1 MVRQPAAR
9 RSQATHSID
18 MRTSNDTPTIST
30 TAAPSRRLTALPTY
44 VFAWLDELK
53 AAARARGAKL
63 LDLGIGNPD
72 QPTPPA
78 IVQTIARAYADPRT
92 HGYPPFRGT
101 ARFLG
106 AAANFM
112 KTRFGVTVDA
122 EREVLCTS
130 GGKEGIAHLV
140 MAFADEDAVALVP
153 SIHYPVHGRAAP
165 LVGGRVELLPIG
177 PENGYLPDLGAIPA
191 SVARK
196 ARLLM
201 LNYPHNP
208 TGAVASLGFYEE
220 AVAFCARYGI
230 VLVSD
235 LAYSEI
241 TFDGYV
247 APSVLEVAGASE
259 VAVEFHSLS
268 KSFNMA
274 GSRIGFAVGNAE
286 LIDALYGVRTNM
298 GYGTPAAIQEGGAF
312 ALDHV
317 REFARPIAARYQER
331 RDFVVEG
338 FRALGWEASP
348 PAATMFVWLRV
359 PAGFDSQGWS
369 RHLIDRAGV
378 VVTPGNAFGPGG
390 EGFFRVSLVAE
401 RDVMREAFARLRDAG
416 VRFARA

>member
-1 MVRQPAAR
+1 
-9 RSQATHSID
+9 
-18 MRTSNDTPTIST
+18 MRTSNDTPTSST
-30 TAAPSRRLTALPTY
+30 TAAPSHRLTALPTY

-53 AAARARGAKL
+53 AAARARGASL

-72 QPTPPA
+72 QPTPPGVVDA
-78 IVQTIARAYADPRT
+78 IARAYADPRT

-101 ARFLG
+101 PRFL
-106 AAANFM
+106 AAVASFM
-112 KTRFGVTVDA
+112 KGRFGVTVDA

-140 MAFADEDAVALVP
+140 MAFVDEGSVALVP

-165 LVGGRVELLPIG
+165 LVGGQAELLPIG
-177 PENGYLPDLGAIPA
+177 PENGYLPDLDAIPA

-220 AVAFCARYGI
+220 AVAFCARHGI

-298 GYGTPAAIQEGGAF
+298 GYGTPSAIQEGGAF

-317 REFARPIAARYQER
+317 RELAPPVARRYQER
-331 RDFVVEG
+331 RNFVVEG
-338 FRALGWEASP
+338 FRSLGWDVNP

-359 PAGFDSQGWS
+359 PAGFDSQAWS
-369 RHLIDRAGV
+369 RHLIERAGV

-401 RDVMREAFARLRDAG
+401 PDEMREAFARMHDAG
-416 VRFARA
+416 VRFAHD